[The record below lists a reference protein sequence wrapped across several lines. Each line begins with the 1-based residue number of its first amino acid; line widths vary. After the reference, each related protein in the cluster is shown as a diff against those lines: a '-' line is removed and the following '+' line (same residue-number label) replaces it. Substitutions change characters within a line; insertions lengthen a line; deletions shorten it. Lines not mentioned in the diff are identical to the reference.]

1 MQAIFAWQV
10 KKLAKP
16 RCFVYTLFR
25 SKGLADQEVN
35 AGRAPGNNME
45 QKYSYKLSKLADD
58 LKVDIIYASAD
69 YDAVLI
75 YTGDINRPGL
85 QLAGFYDYFEPT
97 RIQLIGI
104 MESAYMDKLPADE
117 RLSRWEMLMDK
128 KIPALIMCHGSEITD
143 ELIEAARKYDVTVLC
158 TRANTTEIMSD
169 IIRIV
174 KREVAPRITLPG
186 VLVEVYGMGLLLIG
200 ESGVGKSET
209 AIELLKRGHR
219 LIADDAVEIKAI
231 DVNVIQGT
239 SPALI
244 RHYIE
249 LRGLGVIDVL
259 QIFGAGA
266 VKEFQNIHLV
276 VNLEQ
281 WQENANYDRL
291 GIDDNTTDILG
302 IKVATVTIPVKPGR
316 NLAVIIEV
324 AAMNQRQKLLGYN
337 TAVEFTKQIE
347 RHFETTME

>member
-1 MQAIFAWQV
+1 
-10 KKLAKP
+10 
-16 RCFVYTLFR
+16 
-25 SKGLADQEVN
+25 
-35 AGRAPGNNME
+35 ME
-45 QKYSYKLSKLADD
+45 QKYSYRLAKLADD
-58 LKVDIIYASAD
+58 LKAEVIYKSAD
-69 YDAVLI
+69 FEEVLI

-104 MESAYMDKLPADE
+104 MESAYMEKFPADE
-117 RLSRWEMLMDK
+117 RMDKWEALLEK

-143 ELIEAARKYDVTVLC
+143 QLITAAAKYDVTVLS
-158 TRANTTEIMSD
+158 TMEHTTEIMSA

-174 KREVAPRITLPG
+174 KREVAPRVTLPG
-186 VLVEVYGMGLLLIG
+186 VLVEVYGMGLLLFG

-239 SPALI
+239 APDLI
-244 RHYIE
+244 RHYVE
-249 LRGLGVIDVL
+249 LRGLGVIDVR

-266 VKEFQNIHLV
+266 VKEFQNIHLI

-281 WQENANYDRL
+281 WREGTNYDRL
-291 GIDDNTTDILG
+291 GIDENTVDILG
-302 IKVATVTIPVKPGR
+302 VKIASVTIPVKPGR

-347 RHFETTME
+347 RHFEMNVEM

>member
-1 MQAIFAWQV
+1 
-10 KKLAKP
+10 
-16 RCFVYTLFR
+16 
-25 SKGLADQEVN
+25 
-35 AGRAPGNNME
+35 ME
-45 QKYSYKLSKLADD
+45 QKYSYKLSKLADVLD
-58 LKVDIIYASAD
+58 VDIIYQSAD
-69 YDAVLI
+69 FDDVLI
-75 YTGDINRPGL
+75 YTGDVHRPGL

-104 MESAYMDKLPADE
+104 MESAYMEKLPVE
-117 RLSRWEMLMDK
+117 KRLSTWENLMAQ
-128 KIPALIMCHGSEITD
+128 KIPALIMCHGSEITG
-143 ELIEAARKYDVTVLC
+143 ELMEAAKKYDVTLLS
-158 TRANTTEIMSD
+158 TMAHTTDIMSA

-174 KREVAPRITLPG
+174 KREVAPRVTLPG
-186 VLVEVYGMGLLLIG
+186 VLVEVYGMGLLLLG

-239 SPALI
+239 SPELI
-244 RHYIE
+244 RHYVE
-249 LRGLGVIDVL
+249 LRGLGVIDVR

-281 WQENANYDRL
+281 WRDDANYDRL
-291 GIDDNTTDILG
+291 GIDENTVEILG
-302 IKVATVTIPVKPGR
+302 VKIAMMTVPVKPGR

-337 TAVEFTKQIE
+337 TAVEFTKQLE
-347 RHFETTME
+347 KHFEANVE